1 MNNLTNQFIEKVIT
15 ETDKNNLQW
24 NTLFDFTHHQD
35 LSYLS
40 GFEYTIMTNEFHQVD
55 YTNSYIC
62 LSDYF
67 TFLVLNETFISGF
80 DDSISKETNIYISKN
95 KDSEPEL
102 LNVSKPLLD
111 ELIISCKASSSKGQ
125 GSILESIMLNY
136 LDQF

>member
-1 MNNLTNQFIEKVIT
+1 MNNLTNRFIEKVINETT
-15 ETDKNNLQW
+15 ENKLQW

-40 GFEYTIMTNEFHQVD
+40 GFEYTIMTNEYHQVD
-55 YTNSYIC
+55 YINSYIC

-67 TFLVLNETFISGF
+67 VFLVLNETFISGF

-102 LNVSKPLLD
+102 LNISKPLLD
-111 ELIISCKASSSKGQ
+111 KLIVSCETSSSKEQ
-125 GSILESIMLNY
+125 SSILESIMLNY